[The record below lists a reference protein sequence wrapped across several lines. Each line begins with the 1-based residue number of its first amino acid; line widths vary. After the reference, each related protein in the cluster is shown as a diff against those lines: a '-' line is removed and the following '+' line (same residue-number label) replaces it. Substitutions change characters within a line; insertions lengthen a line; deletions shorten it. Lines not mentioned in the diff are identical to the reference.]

1 MNKSDL
7 IQAMSQDVGITKP
20 QAAEALDSLLENII
34 KGLADQQSV
43 RLSDFGVFSVLERS
57 ERIGRNPRTGEEITI
72 PGKKTI
78 KFKAWKNLNDTINK
92 ANK

>member
-7 IQAMSQDVGITKP
+7 IQAISQDVGITKS

-34 KGLADQQSV
+34 KGLADKQSV
-43 RLSDFGVFSVLERS
+43 RLSNFGVFSVSERS

-78 KFKAWKNLNDTINK
+78 KFKAWKSLNDTINK